1 VTDTPINRP
10 TIYVDADAC
19 PVKKEIYRVAGRHG
33 LQVKVVANSSMGV
46 PESESIKFVLAGDGF
61 DAADDWIVE
70 RIGPND
76 IVITDDIP
84 LASRSVKKGARA
96 LTPKGKEFTEDSVG
110 SAMAGREVLSQLREH
125 GMITGGP
132 APFQDK
138 DRSRFLER
146 FENIIRLS
154 LKGG

>member
-1 VTDTPINRP
+1 VTDENRKRP

-33 LQVKVVANSSMGV
+33 LDIKVVANSSMAV
-46 PESESIKFVLAGDGF
+46 PESPSIQLVHAGDGF

-70 RIGPND
+70 RIVVND
-76 IVITDDIP
+76 IVVTDDIP
-84 LASRSVKKGARA
+84 LASRCVKKGARA
-96 LTPKGKEFTEDSVG
+96 LTPKGREFTEESVG

-125 GMITGGP
+125 GLSTGGP

-146 FENIIRLS
+146 FENIIRLCV
-154 LKGG
+154 KGG